1 MIRSENATLEKNEMA
16 TPAKTQQPK
25 TTMAP
30 QANGTPKSDH
40 HEAGKAIIGDILKRE
55 FSFTPFMSQEKLTL
69 TPGHVMRFLCKPTR
83 KGAIC
88 TPEQALRFCMLC
100 KARGLNPWEGDAFIV
115 GYDAKDGP
123 EFNLIT
129 AYQAILKRAETH
141 PGFDGME
148 NGVVVRRG
156 DELIDVEGEIIQ
168 KGDVIVGGWARVHRK
183 DLKIPTYRRVN
194 LASYMGNE
202 YSRWGKDPGGMI
214 VKVASTKG
222 LRETFPNTLGGMY
235 MDGEFDR
242 ESTTREPVKMP
253 QPVQQPTAAQDDG
266 LIAKILEQQEAEKTA
281 AKDEPHAEAHE
292 PQADPH
298 YDPSTDEP
306 PLADPRQW
314 ASDSNPAR

>member
-1 MIRSENATLEKNEMA
+1 MA
-16 TPAKTQQPK
+16 PPAKQTAPAAK
-25 TTMAP
+25 TTTA

-83 KGAIC
+83 KGSIC

-115 GYDAKDGP
+115 GYDAKDGA

-129 AYQAILKRAETH
+129 AFQAVIKRAEVH
-141 PGFDGME
+141 PGYDGME
-148 NGVVVRRG
+148 SGIVVRRG
-156 DELIDVEGEIIQ
+156 DALIDIEGEITI
-168 KGDVIVGGWARVHRK
+168 KGDTLAGGWARVHRK

-202 YSRWGKDPGGMI
+202 YSRWGKDAGGMI
-214 VKVASTKG
+214 IKVAMAKA
-222 LRETFPNTLGGMY
+222 LRETFPNTLGGLY
-235 MDGEFDR
+235 LDGEFDK
-242 ESTTREPVKMP
+242 ESTAREPVKMP
-253 QPVQQPTAAQDDG
+253 QPIQQPTASQDDG
-266 LIAKILEQQEAEKTA
+266 MIAKILEQQEADRAAQQVA
-281 AKDEPHAEAHE
+281 AKADEPEHKPEI
-292 PQADPH
+292 DPN

-306 PLADPRQW
+306 PLANPSEW
-314 ASDSNPAR
+314 ASDNPAR

>member
-1 MIRSENATLEKNEMA
+1 MA
-16 TPAKTQQPK
+16 TPAKPQQQPK
-25 TTMAP
+25 PTPTP
-30 QANGTPKSDH
+30 PTSSTPKSDH

-88 TPEQALRFCMLC
+88 SPEQALRFCMLC

-129 AYQAILKRAETH
+129 AFQAIIKRAEVH
-141 PGFDGME
+141 PGYDGME
-148 NGVVVRRG
+148 SGIVVRRS
-156 DELIDVEGEIIQ
+156 DALIDIEGEITI
-168 KGDVIVGGWARVHRK
+168 KGDTLAGGWARVHRK
-183 DLKIPTYRRVN
+183 DLKVPTYRRVN

-214 VKVASTKG
+214 IKVAMAKA

-242 ESTTREPVKMP
+242 ESTAREPVKMP
-253 QPVQQPTAAQDDG
+253 QPIQQPAAGDDG

-281 AKDEPHAEAHE
+281 VKDEPQAETQDLPIE
-292 PQADPH
+292 DNGI
-298 YDPSTDEP
+298 DEP
-306 PLADPRQW
+306 PLANPKDW